1 MKNQVTKMIKKATA
15 KPAVKSTTKSN
26 STKKKVVA
34 TKETVKPIAKV
45 KTRSNVLL
53 LDKPTTI
60 KYGKFTVKIGK
71 NGVTLV

>member
-15 KPAVKSTTKSN
+15 KPAVKSTTKSD

-34 TKETVKPIAKV
+34 TKETVKPVAKV

>member
-1 MKNQVTKMIKKATA
+1 MKNQVNKMIKKATA

-34 TKETVKPIAKV
+34 AKVAVKPVAKV
-45 KTRSNVLL
+45 KLRSNVLV

-71 NGVTLV
+71 NGVTLN

>member
-34 TKETVKPIAKV
+34 TKETVKPVAKV

>member
-1 MKNQVTKMIKKATA
+1 MIKKATA

-26 STKKKVVA
+26 STKKKAVA
-34 TKETVKPIAKV
+34 TKNTVKPVAKV
-45 KTRSNVLL
+45 KTRSNVLV

-71 NGVTLV
+71 NGVTLN

>member
-1 MKNQVTKMIKKATA
+1 MIKKATA
-15 KPAVKSTTKSN
+15 KPAVKSTIKSD

-34 TKETVKPIAKV
+34 AKVTVKPVAKV
-45 KTRSNVLL
+45 KSRSNVLV

-71 NGVTLV
+71 NGVTLN

>member
-26 STKKKVVA
+26 STKKKAVA
-34 TKETVKPIAKV
+34 TKVTAKPVAKV
-45 KTRSNVLL
+45 KTRSNVLI

-71 NGVTLV
+71 NGVTLN

>member
-1 MKNQVTKMIKKATA
+1 MKNQVNKMIKKATA
-15 KPAVKSTTKSN
+15 KPAVKSTTKSD

-34 TKETVKPIAKV
+34 AKVTVKPVAKV
-45 KTRSNVLL
+45 KSRSNVLV

-71 NGVTLV
+71 NGVTLN